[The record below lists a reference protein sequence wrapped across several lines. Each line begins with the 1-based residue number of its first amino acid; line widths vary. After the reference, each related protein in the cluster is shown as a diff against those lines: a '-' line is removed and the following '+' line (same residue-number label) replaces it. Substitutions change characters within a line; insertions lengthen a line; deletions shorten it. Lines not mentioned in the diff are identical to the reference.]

1 MCFKQSYIHCG
12 LQLVQALAALFACLI
27 YVNAS
32 RWILCIL
39 RLKIELLIP
48 FKACEGISAHL

>member
-1 MCFKQSYIHCG
+1 MCFKQSYIPCG
-12 LQLVQALAALFACLI
+12 LQLVQALAVLFACLI

-32 RWILCIL
+32 KRIVCIL
-39 RLKIELLIP
+39 GLKIELLIP